1 MFFSGLRSAVH
12 SLLLFAKADILFRPA
27 QPILLEIVMKR
38 AQPNW
43 LGSSSGMFP
52 FQYGAGGGGR
62 TRTVL
67 PPRDFESR
75 TSASS
80 ITPAC
85 YSDSIT
91 DCFVFFNCF
100 FCFAKTFSCS
110 FLFFPRRIDAFCLSV
125 CYTTSIIDVDVAVF
139 KNRYTRPAG
148 RKDGS
153 YEKSL
158 CHHRIGAGYFRHCG
172 WRCCGGIQLYWH
184 ETAPRFVIRK
194 SSC

>member
-85 YSDSIT
+85 YSNSIT
-91 DCFVFFNCF
+91 DWFGFFNCF
-100 FCFAKTFSCS
+100 FRPGQNF
-110 FLFFPRRIDAFCLSV
+110 FFPFSVFPQKNGCFLSHCV
-125 CYTTSIIDVDVAVF
+125 LYYTTSIIGLAVPQ
-139 KNRYTRPAG
+139 KRYARPAG
-148 RKDGS
+148 RKDGA

-158 CHHRIGAGYFRHCG
+158 CHHRTGAGYFRHG
-172 WRCCGGIQLYWH
+172 GRRDCGGFQLSGH
-184 ETAPRFVIRK
+184 ETAPCSVI
-194 SSC
+194 